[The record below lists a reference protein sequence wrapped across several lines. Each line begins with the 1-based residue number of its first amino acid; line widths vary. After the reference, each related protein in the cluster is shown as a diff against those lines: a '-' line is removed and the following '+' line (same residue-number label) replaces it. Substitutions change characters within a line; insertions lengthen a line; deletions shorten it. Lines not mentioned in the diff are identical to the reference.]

1 MKVAS
6 LLFVLLLAF
15 SAAAQNNGVSSNG
28 DFQFDLAGAS
38 GAIQYDARLQ
48 GTSAKG
54 QMTFTG
60 ATEIS
65 NEDVDG
71 EGTAA
76 TALTNVTLTAKF
88 DCVRV
93 SGNRA
98 AMSGPITAS
107 TVPAYV
113 GARALLVVEDNGE
126 GVNAEPDRFTWGMY
140 RQSAATWIPSDAE
153 VPGDNGAS
161 LTWFVTDAEREDD
174 VAIPSQPLVAGAGSV
189 DCKSFSFASYALE
202 DVAHGAGNIQVRP

>member
-1 MKVAS
+1 MKVTS
-6 LLFVLLLAF
+6 LLFVLLLAV
-15 SAAAQNNGVSSNG
+15 SAAAQNNGSASNG
-28 DFQFDLAGAS
+28 DFQFDLTGANGS
-38 GAIQYDARLQ
+38 IQYDARLQ

-71 EGTAA
+71 EGTAT
-76 TALTNVTLTAKF
+76 TALSNVTLTAKF
-88 DCVRV
+88 DCLRV

-98 AMSGPITAS
+98 AMSGPITQSSVA
-107 TVPAYV
+107 AYV

-140 RQSAATWIPSDAE
+140 RQSAPTWTPSDAE

-161 LTWFVTDAEREDD
+161 LSWLVTDAEREDD
-174 VAIPSQPLVAGAGSV
+174 VAIPSKPLVVPSGAV
-189 DCKSFSFASYALE
+189 DCKSFSFSSYALE
-202 DVAHGAGNIQVRP
+202 EIVHGAGNIQVKP

>member
-15 SAAAQNNGVSSNG
+15 SVSAQNNGASSNG
-28 DFQFDLAGAS
+28 DFQFDLTGAN

-48 GTSAKG
+48 GSPKG

-107 TVPAYV
+107 TVPAYI

-140 RQSAATWIPSDAE
+140 RQSATTWTPIDAE
-153 VPGDNGAS
+153 VPDDNGAS
-161 LTWFVTDAEREDD
+161 LSWLVTDAEREDD
-174 VAIPSQPLVAGAGSV
+174 VAVPSKPLVAVSGAV
-189 DCKSFSFASYALE
+189 NCQSFSFASYALE
-202 DVAHGAGNIQVRP
+202 EVAHGAGNIQVRP